1 MAGLAAGT
9 IAQDVDPAIA
19 GMTPEQLVDARQEA
33 MKQNGGILR
42 NLGTLS
48 GAEAVTA
55 LDTVIQNFT
64 NFPALFAE
72 GSIVGDSKAL
82 PLIWEEKDAF
92 DAIFAGAKE
101 TAMKARA
108 AAEAGD
114 TAGFTQAAQ
123 EIGAFCGQCHN
134 KYRAS

>member
-1 MAGLAAGT
+1 MKLRTLTALTLAGLVVAGLAAGT

-48 GAEAVTA
+48 GAEAVAA

-101 TAMKARA
+101 QAMKAKA

-114 TAGFTQAAQ
+114 TA
-123 EIGAFCGQCHN
+123 
-134 KYRAS
+134 

>member
-19 GMTPEQLVDARQEA
+19 GMTPGQLVDARQEA